1 MRKFFERLDRL
12 ADINRD
18 GGAVAWLERIA
29 FVFLLLTFASAPHS
43 IAATQTAWIIG
54 MLAWIIRLPL
64 RPRIRFRFGPLD
76 AALWA
81 FFIWSVV
88 SSLTSYE
95 PLVSI
100 DRLRGTAV
108 FLIFYFVFYNVRTMR
123 AASLAAVVMI
133 ASCMISVLWMPVER
147 LLGRGVEIHG
157 VAANSPLAKPGLIDG
172 DTLLEVNKKKVT
184 TPDEVVKGLETAE
197 IAKVRFYR
205 PDFELTIDVK
215 RSDLLAGTGALEQL
229 GITGWKKSHNWRS
242 KGFYG
247 HYTTYAEV
255 LQLIGSLIFGL
266 LIAGLAGLGFG
277 NSSGGPDAAKPSR
290 VVIGLL
296 FLALLGTG
304 LALLLTVTRG
314 PQLGLAVSG
323 GLIVLAGLGRK
334 WFIAAVLI
342 MLPVAIGG
350 LIFLQQSRNVEF
362 LDSKDESTKY
372 REMMMR
378 DGVRLWTQSPRHF
391 ILGVGMDSIQ
401 KHWEEWGLFDRG
413 WQPMG
418 HFHSTYLQLLVERGS
433 PALLLWL
440 GIIAIYA
447 RKLWK
452 GLRSRE
458 SLDWPSIG
466 LLLGAF
472 GGLAGFATS
481 GLVHYNLGD
490 QEVAMV
496 LFILMGL
503 ACKIVTLR
511 PEAGQA
517 VTETEPGR
525 R

>member
-1 MRKFFERLDRL
+1 
-12 ADINRD
+12 
-18 GGAVAWLERIA
+18 
-29 FVFLLLTFASAPHS
+29 
-43 IAATQTAWIIG
+43 
-54 MLAWIIRLPL
+54 
-64 RPRIRFRFGPLD
+64 
-76 AALWA
+76 
-81 FFIWSVV
+81 
-88 SSLTSYE
+88 
-95 PLVSI
+95 
-100 DRLRGTAV
+100 
-108 FLIFYFVFYNVRTMR
+108 
-123 AASLAAVVMI
+123 
-133 ASCMISVLWMPVER
+133 
-147 LLGRGVEIHG
+147 
-157 VAANSPLAKPGLIDG
+157 
-172 DTLLEVNKKKVT
+172 
-184 TPDEVVKGLETAE
+184 
-197 IAKVRFYR
+197 
-205 PDFELTIDVK
+205 
-215 RSDLLAGTGALEQL
+215 
-229 GITGWKKSHNWRS
+229 
-242 KGFYG
+242 
-247 HYTTYAEV
+247 
-255 LQLIGSLIFGL
+255 
-266 LIAGLAGLGFG
+266 
-277 NSSGGPDAAKPSR
+277 
-290 VVIGLL
+290 
-296 FLALLGTG
+296 LLGTG

-323 GLIVLAGLGRK
+323 GLIVLAGLGRR

-350 LIFLQQSRNVEF
+350 LVFLQRSRNVEF

-378 DGVRLWTQSPRHF
+378 DGVRLWTESPRHF

-418 HFHSTYLQLLVERGS
+418 HFHSTYLQLLVERGL

-447 RKLWK
+447 RKLLR
-452 GLRSRE
+452 GIRSRE
-458 SLDWPSIG
+458 SLDWPAAGI
-466 LLLGAF
+466 LLGAF
-472 GGLAGFATS
+472 GGLAGFAAS

>member
-1 MRKFFERLDRL
+1 MGKFFERLDRL

-54 MLAWIIRLPL
+54 MLAWIVRLPL

-76 AALWA
+76 AAFWA
-81 FFIWSVV
+81 FFLWSVV
-88 SSLTSYE
+88 TSLSSYE
-95 PLVSI
+95 PLISI

-108 FLIFYFVFYNVRTMR
+108 FLIFYFVYYNIRTMR
-123 AASLAAVVMI
+123 AASLAAGLMI
-133 ASCMISVLWMPVER
+133 VSSMIGVLWMPVER

-197 IAKVRFYR
+197 ISKVRFYR

-247 HYTTYAEV
+247 HYTTFAEV

-266 LIAGLAGLGFG
+266 LIAGLASLGFG
-277 NSSGGPDAAKPSR
+277 NSSGGPDTEKPSR

-350 LIFLQQSRNVEF
+350 LIFLQRSRNVEF

-418 HFHSTYLQLLVERGS
+418 HFHSTYLQLLVERGL

-458 SLDWPSIG
+458 SLPWPSIG
-466 LLLGAF
+466 ILLGAF

-503 ACKIVTLR
+503 AIRVC
-511 PEAGQA
+511 EGNA
-517 VTETEPGR
+517 VTNEPA
-525 R
+525 

>member
-1 MRKFFERLDRL
+1 MFAFMRDFFERFDRL

-88 SSLTSYE
+88 SSFTSYE
-95 PLVSI
+95 PLISI

-108 FLIFYFVFYNVRTMR
+108 FLIFYFVYYNIRTMR
-123 AASLAAVVMI
+123 AASLAAGLMI
-133 ASCMISVLWMPVER
+133 VSSMISVFWMPVER

-184 TPDEVVKGLETAE
+184 TPDEVVKGLESAE
-197 IAKVRFYR
+197 NSKVRFYR

-229 GITGWKKSHNWRS
+229 GITGWEKSHNWRS

-266 LIAGLAGLGFG
+266 FIAGLASLGFG
-277 NSSGGPDAAKPSR
+277 RRSGGSDNAKAMASR
-290 VVIGLL
+290 PLIGLL

-323 GLIVLAGLGRK
+323 GLIVLAGLGR
-334 WFIAAVLI
+334 
-342 MLPVAIGG
+342 
-350 LIFLQQSRNVEF
+350 R
-362 LDSKDESTKY
+362 
-372 REMMMR
+372 
-378 DGVRLWTQSPRHF
+378 
-391 ILGVGMDSIQ
+391 
-401 KHWEEWGLFDRG
+401 
-413 WQPMG
+413 
-418 HFHSTYLQLLVERGS
+418 
-433 PALLLWL
+433 
-440 GIIAIYA
+440 
-447 RKLWK
+447 
-452 GLRSRE
+452 
-458 SLDWPSIG
+458 
-466 LLLGAF
+466 
-472 GGLAGFATS
+472 
-481 GLVHYNLGD
+481 
-490 QEVAMV
+490 
-496 LFILMGL
+496 
-503 ACKIVTLR
+503 
-511 PEAGQA
+511 
-517 VTETEPGR
+517 
-525 R
+525 